1 MARLIAR
8 SDIAPLAALA
18 RDVAAHLDRSGVNAW
33 NRTRADSPG
42 TTAQALTGSRSHGGI
57 SDPTGVAAINSE
69 YAYDP
74 HRELRTHLERART
87 ALLDLNACLT
97 SAVPN
102 EPRVCWWLAQVGASE
117 PAPRTIHGKPASAWV
132 YNRWIATDQL
142 PSLAEL
148 RLRAA
153 GRNVPRNLE
162 GSAR

>member
-1 MARLIAR
+1 MIAR

-57 SDPTGVAAINSE
+57 SDPTGTAAINSE

-87 ALLDLNACLT
+87 ALLDLNAALT
-97 SAVPN
+97 AAVPN

-132 YNRWIATDQL
+132 YERWNDTGML
-142 PSLAEL
+142 PTLEEA
-148 RLRAA
+148 RQRAA
-153 GRNVPRNLE
+153 GRNVPRKLE
-162 GSAR
+162 RTSQ